1 MMFMFCTAAPA
12 APLTRLSSAVMM
24 VRDAG
29 MMLCFGRVC
38 YGYMGFAISAVVSG
52 ILSMMFMFC
61 TAAPAA
67 PLTRLS
73 SAVMTTSLGFAPLG
87 FMMFGFMMIRLLPH
101 VSLVDGGDL
110 ATVTNG
116 SFL

>member
-1 MMFMFCTAAPA
+1 M
-12 APLTRLSSAVMM
+12 
-24 VRDAG
+24 DAG
-29 MMLCFGRVC
+29 MTIRDTGMTVCFGMVC
-38 YGYMGFAISAVVSG
+38 YGYMGFASSAVVSG

-73 SAVMTTSLGFAPLG
+73 SAVMTTSLGFVAFG
-87 FMMFGFMMIRLLPH
+87 FMMFGFMMIWLLPH
-101 VSLVDGGDL
+101 VSLVDGGDW

-116 SFL
+116 SSL

>member
-1 MMFMFCTAAPA
+1 MT
-12 APLTRLSSAVMM
+12 
-24 VRDAG
+24 
-29 MMLCFGRVC
+29 LCFERIC
-38 YGYMGFAISAVVSG
+38 YGYIGFASSAVVSG

-73 SAVMTTSLGFAPLG
+73 SAVMTMSLEFVPLG
-87 FMMFGFMMIRLLPH
+87 FMMFGFMIIRLLPH
-101 VSLVDGGDL
+101 VSLVDGGDW

-116 SFL
+116 SSS